1 MMSDYDPEASAT
13 RLASCVESED
23 GGHLVDGRLG
33 LLPPPGHG
41 ESTQEGGVG
50 GEAGRYTETGILVK
64 RLQQMTE
71 ELEVAEGGLYKE
83 LRLPFHG

>member
-1 MMSDYDPEASAT
+1 MSDYDPEASAT

-41 ESTQEGGVG
+41 ESGICHWHDKAIPLYQKDYLTQSHLEGQIRHIH
-50 GEAGRYTETGILVK
+50 E
-64 RLQQMTE
+64 
-71 ELEVAEGGLYKE
+71 
-83 LRLPFHG
+83 